1 MNPFD
6 AFRTLSNP
14 FESFRYIPE
23 PSKELDGASIVH
35 FGASKVVGEASKV
48 LPEASKDQKN
58 AFRTR
63 FGHSHDQIRPDF
75 DHPEHPLKAFG
86 ALERHFFASKGSEM
100 PFEAFLKVSK
110 GTKTAA
116 RGADF
121 DTHVEKVDSN
131 AEKVDSNV
139 EKVDA
144 NVEKVDTRAV
154 EFETKAAAEN
164 T

>member
-1 MNPFD
+1 
-6 AFRTLSNP
+6 
-14 FESFRYIPE
+14 
-23 PSKELDGASIVH
+23 
-35 FGASKVVGEASKV
+35 
-48 LPEASKDQKN
+48 
-58 AFRTR
+58 
-63 FGHSHDQIRPDF
+63 
-75 DHPEHPLKAFG
+75 
-86 ALERHFFASKGSEM
+86 M

-121 DTHVEKVDSN
+121 DTHVD
-131 AEKVDSNV
+131 KVDSNV

-154 EFETKAAAEN
+154 EFDTKAAAEN